1 MHLIETHKWL
11 LGAEPPT
18 STEDTHFEKF
28 QIFQINRKIRDFVGI
43 ICIIYNQGKYLSDIN
58 FETVDSK

>member
-18 STEDTHFEKF
+18 STEDTHDCHFVDVRIMICSQIVHCGEFFSFFTPELCNNF
-28 QIFQINRKIRDFVGI
+28 QA
-43 ICIIYNQGKYLSDIN
+43 LL
-58 FETVDSK
+58 

>member
-18 STEDTHFEKF
+18 STEDTHAHFFKKEDDV
-28 QIFQINRKIRDFVGI
+28 IFVNSQRVLFLKQQDT
-43 ICIIYNQGKYLSDIN
+43 N
-58 FETVDSK
+58 FLIKKN